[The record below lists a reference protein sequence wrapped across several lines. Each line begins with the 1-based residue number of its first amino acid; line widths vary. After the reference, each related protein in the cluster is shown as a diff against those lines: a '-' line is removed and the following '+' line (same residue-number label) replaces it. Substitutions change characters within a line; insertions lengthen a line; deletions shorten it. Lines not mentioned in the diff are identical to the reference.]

1 VKKII
6 RSTTAIRS
14 TALCALALLSTI
26 TPWSLA
32 ADRYISDVIYVSLR
46 SDKSMDSSVLHKG
59 LPSGTKL
66 EFIREET
73 GADNKL
79 WSLVVTPD
87 GAEGWMR
94 SMNLTDKPTAGVQ
107 LANMPSSTRDLLSLQ
122 TENASLKQQL
132 EKVQQDY
139 QQLLTDTED
148 MRQAATT
155 AVNLE
160 EESQRIHA
168 QYQLLQTRADVLNAE
183 NEQLKKTDRYNQW
196 VFGGLLIGAG
206 VILSFILQAMGR
218 RKRQSE
224 WR

>member
-1 VKKII
+1 MAMAAS
-6 RSTTAIRS
+6 ST
-14 TALCALALLSTI
+14 
-26 TPWSLA
+26 LA
-32 ADRYISDVIYVSLR
+32 ADRYISDVIHVALR
-46 SDKSMDSSVLHKG
+46 SDKSIQSSVLHKG

-66 EFIREET
+66 EFIREEL
-73 GADNKL
+73 GSDNRL
-79 WSLVVTPD
+79 WSLVVTSD
-87 GAEGWMR
+87 GAEGWIR
-94 SMNLTDKPTAGVQ
+94 SQNLIDKPTAALQ
-107 LANMPSSTRDLLSLQ
+107 LAKLPTSSRDLLTLQ
-122 TENASLKQQL
+122 TENAALKQQL

-160 EESQRIHA
+160 EESQKIHA

-196 VFGGLLIGAG
+196 IYGGMLIGAG
-206 VILSFILQAMGR
+206 VILSFILQGLGR

>member
-6 RSTTAIRS
+6 SATPV
-14 TALCALALLSTI
+14 CALLL
-26 TPWSLA
+26 LA
-32 ADRYISDVIYVSLR
+32 SVAPFTYAAERYVSDVMHIPLR
-46 SDKSMDSSVLHKG
+46 SDKSAQSSVLHRG
-59 LPSGTKL
+59 LVSGTKL
-66 EFIREET
+66 EFIREEM
-73 GADNKL
+73 GVDNNL
-79 WSLVVTPD
+79 WALVITPD
-87 GAEGWMR
+87 GAEGWVR
-94 SMNLTDKPTAGVQ
+94 SQNLIDKPTAAMQ
-107 LANMPSSTRDLLSLQ
+107 LAGLSSSARDQLALQ
-122 TENASLKQQL
+122 TENTTLKQQL

-155 AVNLE
+155 ALNLE
-160 EESQRIHA
+160 EESQKIHA

-183 NEQLKKTDRYNQW
+183 NEQLKKTDRYSQW
-196 VFGGLLIGAG
+196 IYGGILMGAG

>member
-1 VKKII
+1 MKKILWP
-6 RSTTAIRS
+6 TPVMGV
-14 TALCALALLSTI
+14 LLYALLI
-26 TPWSLA
+26 ILTPSSHA
-32 ADRYISDVIYVSLR
+32 ADRYVSDVIHVPLR
-46 SDKSMDSSVLHKG
+46 SDKSMQSSILHKG

-66 EFIREET
+66 ELIREELN
-73 GADNKL
+73 ADNQL

-94 SMNLTDKPTAGVQ
+94 SQNLVDKPTAALQ
-107 LANMPSSTRDLLSLQ
+107 LAALPKSSRDLLTL
-122 TENASLKQQL
+122 EAEYAALKQQL

-139 QQLLTDTED
+139 QQLLADTED

-160 EESQRIHA
+160 EESQKIHA

-196 VFGGLLIGAG
+196 VYGGILIGAG
-206 VILSFILQAMGR
+206 VILSFFLQGLGR

>member
-1 VKKII
+1 MKKNS
-6 RSTTAIRS
+6 RSYTSCILP
-14 TALCALALLSTI
+14 LCAVLTM
-26 TPWSLA
+26 SLPTSMA
-32 ADRYISDVIYVSLR
+32 YAVDRYISDIVYIPLR
-46 SDKSMDSSVLHKG
+46 SDKSPKSSILHKG
-59 LPSGTKL
+59 LSSGTKL
-66 EFIREET
+66 EFIREELGT
-73 GADNKL
+73 DNTL
-79 WSLVVTPD
+79 WALVVTPD
-87 GAEGWMR
+87 GAEGWIR
-94 SMNLTDKPTAGVQ
+94 SQNLTDKPTAALQ
-107 LANMPSSTRDLLSLQ
+107 LANLSSSARDALALQ
-122 TENASLKQQL
+122 TENVSLKQQL

-139 QQLLTDTED
+139 EQLLTDTED
-148 MRQAATT
+148 MRQGATT

-196 VFGGLLIGAG
+196 VYGGILVGAG

>member
-1 VKKII
+1 MAMAMAAS
-6 RSTTAIRS
+6 ST
-14 TALCALALLSTI
+14 
-26 TPWSLA
+26 LA
-32 ADRYISDVIYVSLR
+32 ADRYISDVIHVALR
-46 SDKSMDSSVLHKG
+46 SDKSIQSSVLHKG

-66 EFIREET
+66 EFIREEL
-73 GADNKL
+73 GSDNRL
-79 WSLVVTPD
+79 WSLVVTSD
-87 GAEGWMR
+87 GAEGWIR
-94 SMNLTDKPTAGVQ
+94 SQNLIDKPTAALQ
-107 LANMPSSTRDLLSLQ
+107 LAKLPTSSRDLLTLQ
-122 TENASLKQQL
+122 TENAALKQQL

-160 EESQRIHA
+160 EESQKIHA

-196 VFGGLLIGAG
+196 IYGGMLIGAG
-206 VILSFILQAMGR
+206 VILSFILQGLGR